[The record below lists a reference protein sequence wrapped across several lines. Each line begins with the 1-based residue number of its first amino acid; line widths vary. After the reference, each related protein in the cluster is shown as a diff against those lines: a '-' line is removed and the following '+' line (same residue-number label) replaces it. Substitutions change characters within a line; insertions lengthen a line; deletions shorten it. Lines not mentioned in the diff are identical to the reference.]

1 MLWNNISFI
10 GGFYKPPEEE
20 AEGEEADGQ
29 RQRPDAQPARPA
41 PRGRGRVAV
50 VKGVPHAGAT
60 REASGRPGFGGNS
73 GRGRLSGGQQAEN
86 AKKSLGH
93 LRSREREVAAS
104 LSA

>member
-50 VKGVPHAGAT
+50 VKGVPHAGAA
-60 REASGRPGFGGNS
+60 REASGRPAPPLWAAS
-73 GRGRLSGGQQAEN
+73 ARPRRADASSGGPRASP
-86 AKKSLGH
+86 APG
-93 LRSREREVAAS
+93 AAA
-104 LSA
+104 LPAR